1 MTVRMTTLSG
11 AIAGTLLALGLCA
24 CGGECVAS
32 SPEWGEGGTPI
43 GRAFGLEERS
53 GTAPVSVE
61 AESLRFKNGGCPPCS
76 EAVRHRFYAC
86 CGGSSCSEAVRHRFY
101 ACCGGLS
108 CSEAVRHTPLATL
121 LRNARFARG
130 ICFYA
135 CCGGS
140 SCSRSG
146 LETASTLLVAA
157 GSGADKFRLLPQTSV
172 SSVVKTQSGQNILV

>member
-24 CGGECVAS
+24 RGGERVALS
-32 SPEWGEGGTPI
+32 SQWGGGNP

-53 GTAPVSVE
+53 GIAPVSVE
-61 AESLRFKNGGCPPCS
+61 AESLRFKNGGCPP
-76 EAVRHRFYAC
+76 
-86 CGGSSCSEAVRHRFY
+86 
-101 ACCGGLS
+101 